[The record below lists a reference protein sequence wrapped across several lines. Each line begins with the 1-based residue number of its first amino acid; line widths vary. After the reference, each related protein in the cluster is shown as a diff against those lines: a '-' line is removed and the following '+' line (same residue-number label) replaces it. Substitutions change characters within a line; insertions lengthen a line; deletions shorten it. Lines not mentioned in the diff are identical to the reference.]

1 MEYFLGDILQKV
13 QAHYKME
20 EKNGL
25 IKGGAQEYDG
35 DAVLLKL
42 LETFGLGRFRDFNQ
56 TREGSKFCLKTFRF
70 GSEWRHVSKGG
81 F

>member
-13 QAHYKME
+13 QAHYKTE

-35 DAVLLKL
+35 DAENLWIGA
-42 LETFGLGRFRDFNQ
+42 F
-56 TREGSKFCLKTFRF
+56 
-70 GSEWRHVSKGG
+70 
-81 F
+81 